1 MYYGPSVFPFTK
13 PYTLGLAIH
22 KSLSIIPNSNKI
34 LRTDWLSTVLISAL
48 IGQCNRTVRVMHK
61 YLDSTRHRT
70 RALKW
75 LFSLLAKKTLGISC
89 VLISKKAYNITNFVM
104 VMINW

>member
-22 KSLSIIPNSNKI
+22 KSLLIIPNCNKI
-34 LRTDWLSTVLISAL
+34 LRTDWLSIVLISAQ
-48 IGQCNRTVRVMHK
+48 IGQCNRTVHVMHK

-75 LFSLLAKKTLGISC
+75 LFSLLAKKL
-89 VLISKKAYNITNFVM
+89 VFNFKKSLQYHKFCI